1 MTHIQIPAQRF
12 PAERWLAWGLA
23 LAAAGLA
30 LTMSAAR
37 AVPSHRAAL
46 WQVVR
51 SCVADKHL
59 TGLPYPCLA
68 VDLTEGEERGHVV
81 LRPPW
86 ANDMILTPTRE
97 SVGVEDPFLQSP
109 EAPNYFAE
117 AWRARTMIAT
127 ANGRPPARDQIAL
140 VVNSRPVRGQDQL
153 HIHIGCLVPEAR
165 RFLAGAAPKLP
176 LDQWRLIGPVVPHQP
191 FWALRVRSADLA
203 GVEPFRLDRAE
214 LGGAV
219 RDPADLVIAVV
230 GATVSGNDEI
240 LILASYER
248 APGSWW
254 PVGSDNLIDQRCQGE
269 AEARG

>member
-1 MTHIQIPAQRF
+1 VARVRIPAQRW
-12 PAERWLAWGLA
+12 PVWGFA

-30 LTMSAAR
+30 LTMSAAF
-37 AVPSHRAAL
+37 AVASDRAAL

-51 SCVADKHL
+51 SCVADKRL
-59 TGLPYPCLA
+59 TGLPFPCLA
-68 VDLTEGEERGHVV
+68 VDLTGGEARGHVV

-86 ANDMILTPTRE
+86 ANDMILTPTRQ
-97 SVGVEDPFLQSP
+97 SVGIEDPFLQSP

-117 AWRARTMIAT
+117 AWRTRTMIAT
-127 ANGRPPARDQIAL
+127 TNDRPPARDQVAL

-153 HIHIGCLVPEAR
+153 HIHIGCLVPEAA
-165 RFLAGAAPKLP
+165 RFLAGAAAKLP
-176 LDQWRLIGPVVPHQP
+176 PDQWRLIGPVVPHQP
-191 FWALRVRSADLA
+191 FWALRVRSAELA
-203 GVEPFRLDRAE
+203 GVEPFRLVRAE

-230 GATVSGNDEI
+230 GATVMGNDEF
-240 LILASYER
+240 LILASYNR

-254 PVGSDNLIDQRCQGE
+254 PVGAENLIDQRCRGE